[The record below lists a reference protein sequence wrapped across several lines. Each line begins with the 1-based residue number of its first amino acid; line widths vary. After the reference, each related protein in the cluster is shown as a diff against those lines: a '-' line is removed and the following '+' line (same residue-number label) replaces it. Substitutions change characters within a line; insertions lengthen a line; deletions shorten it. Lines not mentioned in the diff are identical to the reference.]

1 MKKNLALLLALIMLL
16 AMTACG
22 KNEEGTPTDES
33 TGATTN
39 TTEST
44 NDTTDDTQNGT
55 QGTTESTTG
64 GDTTETTA
72 PPTTTPPTTTPPT
85 TTSPTTPPATTPSTT
100 TPTQPTVTE
109 PSPSLPSEIAIEAFS
124 VSTTTYNMTIGDK
137 AHIAYTITPSNA
149 TETIS
154 WKTDNSSIVT
164 VDNGMITA
172 VGIGNT
178 VISAS
183 SSNAGF
189 SVSVTVSGKS
199 IKIDSFSISQSQY
212 RLSIGESTIVST
224 TITPSNATEKL
235 NWTSSDTSV
244 ATVENGKITAKGKG
258 TAFIIASSDN
268 CGSIVCT
275 VDVYSPVT
283 NITFDKDSYTVGR
296 SKSITIGVTLTPADA
311 SLYRLTWTSE
321 NPSIARVTNGTVV
334 GVSNGTTT
342 ITVTSEDGGFSK
354 SCTVAVVDAPLTAR
368 YNLRHSTSINGW
380 QEEGLLAEVVVDG
393 GSGNYSNYSFNIT
406 IYHNGNVVKSANN
419 ISGNSYNS
427 GWIAVLNV
435 TFTEIKQYYHGDV
448 GWDGWSGNYTAV
460 FEVIDDSDNSHSGT
474 ATYSW

>member
-1 MKKNLALLLALIMLL
+1 MKKILALLLALIMLL

-55 QGTTESTTG
+55 QGTTG

-85 TTSPTTPPATTPSTT
+85 TISPTTPPATTPSTT

-109 PSPSLPSEIAIEAFS
+109 PSPSLPSEIAIKAFS

-172 VGIGNT
+172 VGVGNT

-258 TAFIIASSDN
+258 TAFITASSDN

-311 SLYRLTWTSE
+311 SLYRLTWTSA

-354 SCTVAVVDAPLTAR
+354 SCTVTVVDAPLTAR

-380 QEEGLLAEVVVDG
+380 QEGLLAEVVVDG

-435 TFTEIKQYYHGDV
+435 TLTEIKQYYHGGV

-460 FEVIDDSDNSHSGT
+460 FEVIDDSGNSHSGT